1 MFHVKQFSPVYLVK
15 PNKVIIFAASN
26 NKVKNAIWMQ
36 TE

>member
-15 PNKVIIFAASN
+15 PNKVIIFASN
-26 NKVKNAIWMQ
+26 NKVKITIWMQ